1 MKVSRLLIKNF
12 RGARKASLMFP
23 DHTVL
28 IGDNNTG
35 KSTVLEAL
43 DLALGPDRLSRLSP
57 IDEHEFHLG
66 AYLNAETDPDL
77 QPRIIVEATV
87 TGLSEEQR
95 ETVNHRSKGTYIAIL
110 GNDILTRQFTQ
121 NEYAGVSLAVFEA
134 NPN

>member
-1 MKVSRLLIKNF
+1 
-12 RGARKASLMFP
+12 MFP

-28 IGDNNTG
+28 IGDNDAG

-43 DLALGPDRLSRLSP
+43 DLAFGSDRLSRFFP

-66 AYLNAETDPDL
+66 AYSNAETDPDL

-95 ETVNHRSKGTYIAIL
+95 ETVNHRSKGTDIAIL